1 MTSSRHTFSSSATSS
16 ICSSCFG
23 YKAKEFTDA
32 KTTAIGSTVSKLKV
46 DKDKHNITVSD
57 ELQTST
63 KRQRKAPEGKPAG
76 AWAAITEEN
85 QLQDPEIKTGTLAP
99 PSFESVAYSW
109 PRASFGL

>member
-1 MTSSRHTFSSSATSS
+1 MEIQENYDVFKAHLF
-16 ICSSCFG
+16 IFGNKQHLFKLFG

-76 AWAAITEEN
+76 A
-85 QLQDPEIKTGTLAP
+85 
-99 PSFESVAYSW
+99 
-109 PRASFGL
+109 